1 MAGNHMSVQAP
12 AIDAPVPQLMFR
24 RRVRPLAMVR
34 ELWGSRDLIAVLTE
48 RDLRVRYKQTKMG
61 FAWAF
66 ATPVLMMIVFT
77 VFFGK
82 AVDIDTHGAPTAL
95 FFYVGLLP
103 WTFFASS
110 VSTGSVSIIT
120 NLSLINKVYCPRE
133 VFPLAAIATAA
144 VDTLIATSILALL
157 FIGYGEMP
165 AATTVWVPLLL
176 LVQVAFTV
184 GITLI
189 LSAMVVYLRDLR
201 NILPMV
207 VQFAMFATPVAYS
220 FDDNEKFSATF
231 RTVAS
236 IVNPLVPVID
246 GYRRTVLDGEPPR
259 LGLLAISAGVTV
271 VSLIGGYLLFKRL
284 ETGFADVA

>member
-1 MAGNHMSVQAP
+1 MSVQAP
-12 AIDAPVPQLMFR
+12 ALDAPVPQLMFR
-24 RRVRPLAMVR
+24 RRVRPFAMVR
-34 ELWGSRDLIAVLTE
+34 ELWGSRDLITVLTE

-82 AVDIDTHGAPTAL
+82 AVDIDTNGAPTAL

-110 VSTGSVSIIT
+110 VSSGSVSIIT

-133 VFPLAAIATAA
+133 VFPLAAIVTAA

-165 AATTVWVPLLL
+165 RSTAVWVPLLL
-176 LVQVAFTV
+176 LIQVAFTV

-189 LSAMVVYLRDLR
+189 LSSMVVYLRDLR

-220 FDDNEKFSATF
+220 FDDNEKFSPTF

-236 IVNPLVPVID
+236 IVNPLVPIID
-246 GYRRTVLDGEPPR
+246 GYRRTILDGEAPR